1 MIELLVQFIIDLR
14 RLEHYEQ
21 LMQIEE
27 SRESLVH
34 LIWKTVSYNMLLGTE
49 VLARANWQQHSLLV
63 TWLLGGKSTHSCCTR
78 GHFWFLFALLS
89 ETVTLMSVSVS
100 TLADIADG
108 SPSQCPCFTT
118 VCW

>member
-49 VLARANWQQHSLLV
+49 VLARAN
-63 TWLLGGKSTHSCCTR
+63 
-78 GHFWFLFALLS
+78 
-89 ETVTLMSVSVS
+89 
-100 TLADIADG
+100 
-108 SPSQCPCFTT
+108 
-118 VCW
+118 